1 MENATMLDW
10 QPLEDRH
17 WWFRGRLHAVREVGR
32 LLVPREG
39 RVVQVGCGTGSIIG
53 AFPSSF
59 TRHGIDPSPG
69 AIAAARRRYPD
80 VTFEVGWAP
89 EAGAAALAAADLVV
103 VCDVLEHQYDD
114 AGFMR
119 ALLGRMKSGA
129 HLLVT
134 LLWNAALAG

>member
-1 MENATMLDW
+1 MPPAR
-10 QPLEDRH
+10 PLPE
-17 WWFRGRLHAVREVGR
+17 
-32 LLVPREG
+32 
-39 RVVQVGCGTGSIIG
+39 
-53 AFPSSF
+53 
-59 TRHGIDPSPG
+59 
-69 AIAAARRRYPD
+69 PD

-89 EAGAAALAAADLVV
+89 EAGAAALATADLVV
-103 VCDVLEHQYDD
+103 VCDVSEHQNDD